1 MRLTLGLGE
10 FILLNAGL
18 DSLVEL
24 RVKDTLSS
32 DVDLV
37 ISLDILLDSLATI
50 TRRYSVSG
58 LFYDPDREHLGRRS
72 QRHQRRGGKKRQE
85 TYLLPFRS
93 FSYVQKDQSAMRTNK
108 K

>member
-37 ISLDILLDSLATI
+37 VSLDILLDSLATI

-58 LFYDPDREHLGRRS
+58 LFYDQDREHLGRRS
-72 QRHQRRGGKKRQE
+72 QRHQRRGEKK
-85 TYLLPFRS
+85 TGNIPATIS
-93 FSYVQKDQSAMRTNK
+93 FFQLCAERPVSNENQ
-108 K
+108 